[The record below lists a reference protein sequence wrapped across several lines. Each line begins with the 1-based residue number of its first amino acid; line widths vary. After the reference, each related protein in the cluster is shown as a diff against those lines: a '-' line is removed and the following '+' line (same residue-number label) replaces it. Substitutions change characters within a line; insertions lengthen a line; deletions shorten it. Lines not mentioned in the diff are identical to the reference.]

1 MLYAA
6 SIGLMFWGGLTWAA
20 DQTNRL
26 ISVGKDVQAELPTV
40 LMRTSEPV
48 GYRYTVYDSFD
59 PIRVVVDFPGMD
71 VKDLPEVTPINQGAL
86 REIHIKKFDLAS
98 GSLTRVEI
106 ILEKATDYQVTL
118 DKREFRL
125 AFGDKSAI
133 AQPDK
138 EASKPQAPASPAP
151 VPVPEAAPAAR
162 VSEVPSARL
171 QSADVLE
178 QVSITPGLAILKTN
192 GNIDKYKYTELDSPP
207 RLVIDIY
214 GVRPGFQQRSF
225 AAENG
230 IKQIR
235 IGVHQDKTRLVFDA
249 AYDTLPAYEITQKI
263 TDIEVSWQDSA
274 KMSKPHEKADTLT
287 LAAFEESA
295 ANEMDV
301 KPESTAGSEPVAVAA
316 VEPASTE
323 VVASTTTDVEKQDS
337 QLQEETVLKATPAEP
352 VNPTFKTSTVEVK
365 SIEFLNDNG
374 RSILEV
380 KLSEPADVTS
390 PVREGNLVRFE
401 IKNAR
406 ITRALRRTIDA
417 SAFPS
422 AMMSAT
428 PYTVTERNVQN
439 VRVAIDLRGPV
450 AYALEQD
457 DNVLKFVVDD
467 GAYAE
472 PAPAQL
478 TQVEVTAPKSHLT
491 GEKPSQQESL
501 FDRSLSSPQTA
512 DEMAIEATKYTG
524 EKISLVFD
532 SADVRSI
539 LQLIGDVSG
548 LNVLASSDV
557 GGTITLRLIDVPW
570 DQALDLVLETANL
583 GKIQDGNVLRVMPI
597 SKIREREQAVMKA
610 KQEDIEVGI
619 LETRVFEISY
629 TSVDDMKTFLNDLK
643 SERGSIIAD
652 SRNKQLIVKDV
663 VSVLNQMSEMIS
675 QVDRPERQVLIEA
688 RIVEAS
694 TTFARDLGVKW
705 NFDYQNERNPRNTT
719 KGATDLDQAQLGLGG
734 SFLIPVT
741 NPSAAGVAS
750 AIAFGGL
757 DDSINID
764 LRLSALESSGEGRIV
779 STPRVSTL
787 NGEKAVIAQGT
798 KIPFSTVSDTGTDIT
813 FENAELKL
821 EVTPEI
827 NPDGSVILEI
837 NTSNSS
843 VGNVVPT
850 ATGNAV
856 SIDEKKAETK
866 VLVRDGQT
874 TVIGGIFVESE
885 QDGATGVP
893 ILKDIPI
900 MGHLFKST
908 TKSRER
914 RELLI
919 FITPRILES

>member
-1 MLYAA
+1 
-6 SIGLMFWGGLTWAA
+6 
-20 DQTNRL
+20 
-26 ISVGKDVQAELPTV
+26 
-40 LMRTSEPV
+40 
-48 GYRYTVYDSFD
+48 
-59 PIRVVVDFPGMD
+59 
-71 VKDLPEVTPINQGAL
+71 
-86 REIHIKKFDLAS
+86 
-98 GSLTRVEI
+98 
-106 ILEKATDYQVTL
+106 
-118 DKREFRL
+118 
-125 AFGDKSAI
+125 
-133 AQPDK
+133 
-138 EASKPQAPASPAP
+138 
-151 VPVPEAAPAAR
+151 
-162 VSEVPSARL
+162 
-171 QSADVLE
+171 
-178 QVSITPGLAILKTN
+178 
-192 GNIDKYKYTELDSPP
+192 
-207 RLVIDIY
+207 
-214 GVRPGFQQRSF
+214 
-225 AAENG
+225 
-230 IKQIR
+230 
-235 IGVHQDKTRLVFDA
+235 
-249 AYDTLPAYEITQKI
+249 
-263 TDIEVSWQDSA
+263 
-274 KMSKPHEKADTLT
+274 
-287 LAAFEESA
+287 
-295 ANEMDV
+295 
-301 KPESTAGSEPVAVAA
+301 
-316 VEPASTE
+316 
-323 VVASTTTDVEKQDS
+323 
-337 QLQEETVLKATPAEP
+337 
-352 VNPTFKTSTVEVK
+352 
-365 SIEFLNDNG
+365 
-374 RSILEV
+374 
-380 KLSEPADVTS
+380 
-390 PVREGNLVRFE
+390 
-401 IKNAR
+401 
-406 ITRALRRTIDA
+406 
-417 SAFPS
+417 
-422 AMMSAT
+422 
-428 PYTVTERNVQN
+428 
-439 VRVAIDLRGPV
+439 
-450 AYALEQD
+450 
-457 DNVLKFVVDD
+457 
-467 GAYAE
+467 
-472 PAPAQL
+472 
-478 TQVEVTAPKSHLT
+478 
-491 GEKPSQQESL
+491 
-501 FDRSLSSPQTA
+501 
-512 DEMAIEATKYTG
+512 MAIEATKYSG